1 MVVNAGK
8 RYIDVS
14 LIKIFAGNCL
24 KKIICG
30 AHLRKAYCWARVK
43 KCNGV
48 LRCLFTLVKFK
59 FFKDC
64 TDWALEGW
72 QVNSFLF

>member
-30 AHLRKAYCWARVK
+30 AHLRKAYW
-43 KCNGV
+43 
-48 LRCLFTLVKFK
+48 
-59 FFKDC
+59 
-64 TDWALEGW
+64 
-72 QVNSFLF
+72 